1 MLSCNCH
8 LVANQS
14 RITLHQAT
22 CFQPK
27 PHDVALSARGE
38 EPKVVF
44 PLRYMGPQF
53 MKDVL
58 LHEMQH
64 QAQADLGLRKFGED
78 AHNCRSWSTYATTPP
93 SIWDYRRRVFLIVRR
108 KTKSEEGKKRTNVWV
123 PLNANEAPAGA
134 RIATQTE
141 TKCFRITLRVMGA
154 ADARYGS

>member
-1 MLSCNCH
+1 
-8 LVANQS
+8 
-14 RITLHQAT
+14 
-22 CFQPK
+22 
-27 PHDVALSARGE
+27 
-38 EPKVVF
+38 
-44 PLRYMGPQF
+44 MGPQF

-78 AHNCRSWSTYATTPP
+78 AHNCRSWSDLCNHSAKYLG
-93 SIWDYRRRVFLIVRR
+93 IGDDVFFPHYVRR

-141 TKCFRITLRVMGA
+141 TKCFPHHTFVAMGA